1 MPKHTYLNRN
11 FFDTQRQRS
20 KAVEEVAIEQQ
31 SVSLKTDDNKILKIF
46 HSLDYAKAMTDKLE
60 WLKALGIK
68 DDMLSD
74 AIAMPTAILSGLKRD
89 EVGYVCEP
97 SGECDLNY
105 YIKPGKGEK
114 LFKWYYE
121 KTGGIEFRLKIAYS
135 IAVRLQQ
142 IHAKGICLID
152 ICPDNTTLQLFSAD
166 KPTQPT
172 IQFVGADAVSSY
184 TYHAQST
191 GKPLYSDPLVCQHR
205 SSPSATSDTYS
216 FAVMLFELL
225 TTCHPFYGEDAELLT
240 DEELYNK
247 LIHGEFDYIGNEL
260 TLNNK
265 NEIFEDTQLFLPE
278 DLAAL
283 FNKIFTA
290 GIMDASLR
298 PTLDDFKAAC
308 IQAMK
313 KIIKCDHSGCEKD
326 YPYNPRHICPF
337 CNRTTNRVILARLKR
352 TISASEK
359 LLLPHD
365 GIDGFSALPVLV
377 EEQNFMVI
385 RPGLNKITRSFFE
398 PDAKTEKG
406 AVGILV
412 QYSPDKKRIAIRNR
426 FTSLNIKVLDK
437 DLQPYTKTDKGQHS
451 DIGFP
456 EDKKVV
462 IELPINAQIE
472 PERIVLVEDNGYGT
486 IQHKWSIS
494 IG

>member
-11 FFDTQRQRS
+11 FFDTQRQRY

-31 SVSLKTDDNKILKIF
+31 SINLKTDDNKIIKIF
-46 HSLDYAKAMTDKLE
+46 HSLDKTKTMIDRFE
-60 WLKALGIK
+60 WLKSLGVK
-68 DDMLSD
+68 DDILSN
-74 AIAMPTAILSGLKRD
+74 AIAMPSAILTGLKRD

-97 SGECDLNY
+97 SGECNLTY

-135 IAVRLQQ
+135 IAARLQQ
-142 IHAKGICLID
+142 VHTKGICLID

-166 KPTQPT
+166 KPIKPT
-172 IQFVGADAVSSY
+172 IQFIGADAISSY
-184 TYHAQST
+184 TYHAQSN
-191 GKPLYSDPLVCQHR
+191 GKLLYSDPLVCQHR
-205 SSPSATSDTYS
+205 NSPSATSDTFS

-240 DEELYNK
+240 DDEFHNK
-247 LIHGEFDYIGNEL
+247 LVHGELDYIGNEL

-265 NEIFEDTQLFLPE
+265 NEIFT
-278 DLAAL
+278 
-283 FNKIFTA
+283 T
-290 GIMDASLR
+290 GIMDASIR

-308 IQAMK
+308 IQSMK
-313 KIIKCDHSGCEKD
+313 KIIKCNHSGCEKD

-365 GIDGFSALPVLV
+365 GIDVFSALPVLV

-398 PDAKTEKG
+398 PDANTEKD
-406 AVGILV
+406 AVGILI

-472 PERIVLVEDNGYGT
+472 PERIVLVEDDGYGT